1 MIAYDQFAYA
11 KFQEIR
17 EDKTMAKF
25 LFLIRGAGCSEQS
38 EMTPEQ
44 MEAGMKA
51 WMDWVKNGTDEG
63 WLLDPGSGLH
73 GEGAV
78 IDSEFNVIDGPF
90 AESKELVG
98 GYSIVE
104 ATDLA
109 AACEFAKQTMKLAGS
124 GKIEVR
130 ELAQGGDA
138 GE

>member
-1 MIAYDQFAYA
+1 
-11 KFQEIR
+11 
-17 EDKTMAKF
+17 MAKF
-25 LFLIRGAGCSEQS
+25 MFLQRGACESPP

-63 WLLDPGSGLH
+63 WLLDPGSPLG
-73 GEGAV
+73 GTGAV
-78 IDSEFNVIDGPF
+78 VKPDLSVIDGPF

-104 ATDLA
+104 AANLA
-109 AACEFAKQTMKLAGS
+109 EACELAKQTMKLAGG

-130 ELAQGGDA
+130 EFANVGQ
-138 GE
+138 